1 MGMVGVINPANNTNI
16 TKQIQAAKSA
26 NIMLAPGQPWPA
38 EGSQPG
44 ALSSISISTST
55 PTSTSTSTSTPGA
68 SHGHN
73 LSGGAIA
80 GIAIG
85 AACVVLLCAALCYFV
100 GRSNSY
106 SHIMKLQHRSDGA
119 PSQVGDGQAAP
130 WSPAPNSPGL
140 WSNRMSGQ
148 TQTGSPQMAQAAGQ
162 GGTFIGFNRH
172 TGEPEFAM
180 EAPTEAQSNEKDMI
194 SKGHPAFGPGSTQ
207 GTTYELP
214 GEEPERGEMGPY
226 K

>member
-1 MGMVGVINPANNTNI
+1 MGMVGVINPAKNQSI
-16 TKQIQAAKSA
+16 SKQIQAAKSA
-26 NIMLAPGQPWPA
+26 NIMLTPGQSWPA

-44 ALSSISISTST
+44 ALSSIYMSPSATSSPS
-55 PTSTSTSTSTPGA
+55 PTATPGA
-68 SHGHN
+68 SHGKS

-85 AACVVLLCAALCYFV
+85 AAAVVLLCAALCYFV

-106 SHIMKLQHRSDGA
+106 SHVMKLQHRSDGA
-119 PSQVGDGQAAP
+119 PSQSGDVPAAT

-148 TQTGSPQMAQAAGQ
+148 THTEYPQMAQAVGQ
-162 GGTFIGFNRH
+162 VGTFIGFNRQ
-172 TGEPEFAM
+172 TGAPEFAM
-180 EAPTEAQSNEKDMI
+180 EAPAGAQMGEKGPPE
-194 SKGHPAFGPGSTQ
+194 SHPAFGLGGTQ

-214 GEEPERGEMGPY
+214 GEQPHRGEIGPG